1 MKRWWGA
8 LGVVAGLAYGAPAS
22 AEPIR
27 IVVAAGHRYG
37 APEERPLRYAR
48 DDAARVVDVFTAIG
62 GVRKEAAFLADEP
75 TVADLT
81 RAIDKAAALAGTHKP
96 EEVTFI
102 LYFSGHGDRASLHL
116 GGEALPVADLSARVG
131 RIPAALRVV
140 VLDACRTDDT
150 LRAKGMQEE
159 PAFAVALPGTVTGEG
174 SATGTVWIQASAE
187 GDPAQESQ
195 ELAGGVF
202 THYWL
207 SGLRGAAD
215 ADGDRR
221 VTLGESYDYAYHQ
234 TLFKTARASGV
245 LQRPT
250 ARLDLRAA
258 GPIVLTTPSP
268 LTARIVLPQV
278 ADAQFLVYE
287 PRSRHVLAEAW
298 SAPDRAVAIALP
310 PGSYVVQR
318 RAHGRGGASEVA
330 LARGEERSLS
340 GADFHDVPL
349 EALARKGGAVILSPN
364 EFEAAYLPSSSPD
377 VSIVQR
383 GGVRYQRRFDGF
395 ALGIGVDAGG
405 GATTNAARHVGETS
419 VGGGVAIEWREGVG
433 PATFR
438 AGIGP
443 RLEWIEQRL
452 ERNDAER
459 ATSASYSARDTK
471 HAVGVG
477 GAASLRVSVSP
488 FSRGFSN
495 GAFFTG
501 GGTASVV
508 AAPATTGTVARF
520 SVTGELGAGV
530 AF

>member
-8 LGVVAGLAYGAPAS
+8 LGVVAGLVCGAPAS

-62 GVRKEAAFLADEP
+62 GVKKESAFLADEP
-75 TVADLT
+75 SVAELT

-96 EEVTFI
+96 EEVTFV

-116 GGEALPVADLSARVG
+116 GGEALPIADLSARVG
-131 RIPAALRVV
+131 RVPAALRVV

-159 PAFAVALPGTVTGEG
+159 PAFAVALPGSVTGEG

-330 LARGEERSLS
+330 LARGEERALAGS
-340 GADFHDVPL
+340 DFQDVPL
-349 EALARKGGAVILSPN
+349 ETLARKGGGVILSPN
-364 EFEAAYLPSSSPD
+364 EIEAAYLPSSSAD
-377 VSIVQR
+377 VEVIQR
-383 GGVRYQRRFDGF
+383 GGLRYQRRFDGF
-395 ALGIGVDAGG
+395 ALGANVDAGG
-405 GATTNAARHVGETS
+405 GASTNAARHVGETT
-419 VGGGVAIEWREGVG
+419 VGGGVSIEWRESLGA
-433 PATFR
+433 ATFR
-438 AGIGP
+438 AGAGP
-443 RLEWIEQRL
+443 RVEWIEQRL
-452 ERNDAER
+452 QRNDADR
-459 ATSASYSARDTK
+459 VTSASYAASDKK

-488 FSRGFSN
+488 LSRGRTSGPFV
-495 GAFFTG
+495 TG
-501 GGTASVV
+501 GVGASVLG
-508 AAPATTGTVARF
+508 APATTGTVVRF
-520 SVTGELGAGV
+520 SVTGDVGAGL